1 MTGERIEAQAPRP
14 TGRARL
20 WTPWRMRYI
29 ASGTASG
36 SADGERESGCV
47 FCNRLA
53 RRDDVDSLILHR
65 GEHAFVIMNL
75 FPYNSGHIMI
85 LPNAH
90 VDDPTALDAA
100 TVHEM
105 ADLMPIGVRALRRVF
120 ACQGFNIG
128 YNVGSAAGAGIAEHL
143 HQHIVP
149 RWNGDANFMPVLAS
163 TIAMPELI
171 PASYAKIRAELERE
185 LHGTATARVVL
196 LANDDREVLVH
207 DGRLPLVTPEAD
219 QPVWRAAIA
228 PFRGWVDEI
237 EVAGWGGATN
247 TRDDPRQTAI
257 VLRGVPHRQ
266 AMPEGFTTL
275 PSDSATLP
283 HEDRAILV
291 RAMAHLAPS
300 IAEPPYLA

>member
-1 MTGERIEAQAPRP
+1 MTDESTWTQAPRP
-14 TGRARL
+14 SGRERL

-29 ASGTASG
+29 ASGTS
-36 SADGERESGCV
+36 SSSSSERESGCV

-53 RRDDVDSLILHR
+53 RRDDVDSLILQR

-100 TVHEM
+100 TVQEM
-105 ADLMPIGVRALRRVF
+105 AGLMPVCVRALRRVF

-185 LHGTATARVVL
+185 LHGTTTARVVL
-196 LANDDREVLVH
+196 LANDDREVLAQ

-228 PFRGWVDEI
+228 PLQGWVDEI
-237 EVAGWGGATN
+237 EIAGWGGATN
-247 TRDDPRQTAI
+247 TRNVPRQTAI
-257 VLRGVPHRQ
+257 VLRGAPHRN

-275 PSDSATLP
+275 PVDSASLTND
-283 HEDRAILV
+283 DRAILD
-291 RAMAHLAPS
+291 RAMAQLAPS
-300 IAEPPYLA
+300 IAEPPSLA

>member
-1 MTGERIEAQAPRP
+1 MNDDRTARITDRE
-14 TGRARL
+14 RL

-29 ASGTASG
+29 ASENA
-36 SADGERESGCV
+36 REPGCV

-53 RRDDVDSLILHR
+53 REDDVDSLILHR

-90 VDDPTALDAA
+90 LDDPTALAPEA
-100 TVHEM
+100 VREM
-105 ADLMPIGVRALRRVF
+105 ADLMPVCVRSLRRVF

-128 YNVGSAAGAGIAEHL
+128 YNVGAAAGAGIAEHL

-171 PASYAKIRAELERE
+171 PASYAKIRAELDRD
-185 LHGTATARVVL
+185 LHGPAAATVL
-196 LANDDREVLVH
+196 LLTDDDRAIVTQKGH
-207 DGRLPLVTPEAD
+207 LPVVTPEPD

-228 PFRGWVDEI
+228 PFQGWVDDLEI
-237 EVAGWGGATN
+237 AGWGGTIN
-247 TRDDPRQTAI
+247 TRDEPRQTAL
-257 VLRGVPHRQ
+257 VLRGTPR
-266 AMPEGFTTL
+266 ATDLPAGFSAIPL
-275 PSDSATLP
+275 DSA
-283 HEDRAILV
+283 DLV
-291 RAMAHLAPS
+291 RDDRMVVERALAHLAPK
-300 IAEPPYLA
+300 IAPPPSLS

>member
-1 MTGERIEAQAPRP
+1 MSDETARVTNRE
-14 TGRARL
+14 RL

-29 ASGTASG
+29 ASG
-36 SADGERESGCV
+36 SAREDGCV

-53 RRDDVDSLILHR
+53 RQDDVDSLILHR
-65 GEHAFVIMNL
+65 GDHAFVIMNL

-90 VDDPTALDAA
+90 VDDPTALNGE
-100 TVHEM
+100 TIREM
-105 ADLMPIGVRALRRVF
+105 AELMPVCVRALRRVF

-171 PASYAKIRAELERE
+171 PASYAKIRAEVERE
-185 LHGTATARVVL
+185 LHGTTAATIL
-196 LANDDREVLVH
+196 MLTDDDRAIVTR
-207 DGRLPLVTPEAD
+207 DGSLPVITPDAD

-237 EVAGWGGATN
+237 EIAGWSGSVS
-247 TRDDPRQTAI
+247 TRDEPRQTAI
-257 VLRGVPHRQ
+257 TLRGAVRSSDIP
-266 AMPEGFTTL
+266 AGFTVGI
-275 PSDSATLP
+275 PDFDAP
-283 HEDRAILV
+283 DRAMID
-291 RAMAHLAPS
+291 RALAHLAPK
-300 IAEPPYLA
+300 IAPPPYLT